1 MKIVFKKLITP
12 KNTIKI
18 SLGDGQPEK
27 EYKISEIR
35 KNGIHL
41 PETAQF
47 NEITIKGQDSVITE
61 MEVDAHID
69 ISNADTYDLAVPPI
83 LLKPTYTKNRFEWRF
98 QEDEL
103 GWENARSYMSDEN
116 IGFKVDDAMLA
127 NITYYELSLSLQNYV
142 FADGTEF
149 WLDNVHYTQNPKAT
163 QEEKETFEAH
173 KETAMLNMIDE
184 IRSYSNLHDCYI
196 RIYDI
201 YFPIIFDLYQEEV
214 R

>member
-27 EYKISEIR
+27 EYKISEVR
-35 KNGIHL
+35 KDGIHL

-83 LLKPTYTKNRFEWRF
+83 LLKPTYTKNKFEWRF

-103 GWENARSYMSDEN
+103 RWENARPYMGDEN
-116 IGFKVDDAMLA
+116 IGFRVDNAMLA

-142 FADGTEF
+142 FVDGTEF
-149 WLDNVHYTQNPKAT
+149 WLDNVHYTQDPKAT
-163 QEEKETFEAH
+163 QEERETFEAH
-173 KETAMLNMIDE
+173 RETAMFNMIDE

-196 RIYDI
+196 RINDI

>member
-35 KNGIHL
+35 KDGIHL

-83 LLKPTYTKNRFEWRF
+83 LLKPTYTKNTFEWHF
-98 QEDEL
+98 QEDDL
-103 GWENARSYMSDEN
+103 GWENARYNMSNEN
-116 IGFKVDDAMLA
+116 VDFRVDNAMLA
-127 NITYYELSLSLQNYV
+127 NTTYYRLSLSLQNYV
-142 FADGTEF
+142 FANGTEF
-149 WLDNVHYTQNPKAT
+149 WLDNTHYTQDPKAT
-163 QEEKETFEAH
+163 QEEKETFDAH
-173 KETAMLNMIDE
+173 RETAMLNMIDE

-196 RIYDI
+196 KINDI
-201 YFPIIFDLYQEEV
+201 YFPVIFDYYEEEV

>member
-1 MKIVFKKLITP
+1 MKIIFKKLITP

-27 EYKISEIR
+27 EYKISEVR

-83 LLKPTYTKNRFEWRF
+83 LLKPTYTKNKFEWHF

-103 GWENARSYMSDEN
+103 RWENARSYMGNEN
-116 IGFKVDDAMLA
+116 IGFKVDNAMLA
-127 NITYYELSLSLQNYV
+127 NITHYELSLSLQNYV
-142 FADGTEF
+142 FANGTEF
-149 WLDNVHYTQNPKAT
+149 WLDNVHYTQDPKAT

-196 RIYDI
+196 RINDI

>member
-1 MKIVFKKLITP
+1 MKIIFKKLITP

-18 SLGDGQPEK
+18 GLGDGQPEK

-83 LLKPTYTKNRFEWRF
+83 LLKPTSTKNKFEWCF

-103 GWENARSYMSDEN
+103 GWENARSYMDNEN
-116 IGFKVDDAMLA
+116 IGFKVDNAMLA

-142 FADGTEF
+142 FANGTEF
-149 WLDNVHYTQNPKAT
+149 WLDNVYYTQDPKAT
-163 QEEKETFEAH
+163 QEERETFEAH
-173 KETAMLNMIDE
+173 RETAMLNMIDE

-196 RIYDI
+196 RINDI